1 VLGGRVLPSTINAPL
16 SCGRARSLALRSV
29 RDSNGYTGREPGCTR
44 CVQQVRCLR
53 GSAGWLCTVS
63 LWNISVSVMCFWGA
77 GSFQRLTGRASP
89 CHRSKVGLLLGP
101 SLQESLTTSRAAAPS
116 RFPPCTG
123 KALVLFFFPKA
134 ATPGVSLPHT
144 PIAPLCF
151 GVLVP
156 CKPEQTGDSMYKD
169 YTSVLWVTQV
179 VPRRYV
185 VLHLLG
191 RDAGHVQA

>member
-1 VLGGRVLPSTINAPL
+1 MHRLFMEHLCKRDVLLGSREFPTADGKSIALSSFKGR
-16 SCGRARSLALRSV
+16 LA
-29 RDSNGYTGREPGCTR
+29 
-44 CVQQVRCLR
+44 
-53 GSAGWLCTVS
+53 
-63 LWNISVSVMCFWGA
+63 M
-77 GSFQRLTGRASP
+77 
-89 CHRSKVGLLLGP
+89 GP